1 MKKTFLLFIFISI
14 LIAENSVDPFFQIFK
29 YRNIGPTR
37 GGRAT
42 AVEGVEKQLGT
53 FYMGATGGG
62 VWKTQD
68 YGITWNNISDNFFE
82 SPSIGAIS
90 VYQKDPNVLYV
101 GTGSDG
107 IRSNVIVG
115 KGVYKSKDAGKTWKN
130 VGLRNS
136 GLIGAVEI
144 HPNNPNIVFVAA
156 IGQPFEPNSERGVF
170 RSLNGG
176 QTWEK
181 VLFISG

>member
-68 YGITWNNISDNFFE
+68 YGITWNNISDNFF
-82 SPSIGAIS
+82 STKGLAVASI
-90 VYQKDPNVLYV
+90 
-101 GTGSDG
+101 
-107 IRSNVIVG
+107 
-115 KGVYKSKDAGKTWKN
+115 
-130 VGLRNS
+130 
-136 GLIGAVEI
+136 
-144 HPNNPNIVFVAA
+144 
-156 IGQPFEPNSERGVF
+156 
-170 RSLNGG
+170 
-176 QTWEK
+176 
-181 VLFISG
+181 